1 MSVPAPSAPP
11 CGAAAKAAFP
21 CDTSERPFWMESTAR
36 RSTSSALAPGYP
48 ALGTRAG
55 LGRGP
60 PCFSRSAGWRASL
73 WSPDGPC
80 GRTGTPLSA
89 VFPADTTPGQ
99 AGAPRSPSP
108 LCPGLRLSHPP
119 PRRSLQDSPLFP
131 PVHPHKALST
141 PRASLP
147 CLLPGAAQLR
157 DRSWGRC
164 PGEAGPALQACSP
177 TPFSFLHPGSS
188 PFYQLAVPSSQPV
201 ITIIHVIRVI
211 RTL

>member
-147 CLLPGAAQLR
+147 CLLPGAAQRPGPVLGALPGG
-157 DRSWGRC
+157 GR
-164 PGEAGPALQACSP
+164 PSSAGLLPH
-177 TPFSFLHPGSS
+177 SFLFSSSRLQPFLSACGSFLTAS
-188 PFYQLAVPSSQPV
+188 NYNNPCNSCN
-201 ITIIHVIRVI
+201 
-211 RTL
+211 